1 MADVK
6 GMVQVS
12 GATYRIVKVSR
23 GKYDVIRILDEAKV
37 GSFETV
43 PKVTVQAT
51 GVSEKLLLEI
61 SMTALKQAKISWQRM
76 PGPKPFKSVPSM
88 PKATPS
94 AAKSSGTSAARSSGT
109 SATKSSAPPQK
120 LPSSR
125 PSQTRPSSTRMRAGK
140 PS

>member
-6 GMVQVS
+6 GMVQVA

-43 PKVTVQAT
+43 PKVTVRAT

-88 PKATPS
+88 PKAAPS
-94 AAKSSGTSAARSSGT
+94 AKSGPTAAKSSGP
-109 SATKSSAPPQK
+109 SATRSSAPPQK
-120 LPSSR
+120 IPSSR